1 MTIQDIEVLRGI
13 VGCSEEMGREDFERL
28 WYWMYPVA
36 LTLARERI
44 NKLWE
49 CLIPRWI
56 EGFITKEEAE
66 NALKSLKGPERL
78 GTFLLRFPTTR
89 SWPHPD
95 AGNLVISYVGSDS
108 MVHHKLLAL
117 NYRQVIAYPQY
128 EFNFPSLFL

>member
-1 MTIQDIEVLRGI
+1 
-13 VGCSEEMGREDFERL
+13 
-28 WYWMYPVA
+28 MYPVA

-49 CLIPRWI
+49 CLIPKWI

-66 NALKSLKGPERL
+66 NVLRGPKGPQKL

-108 MVHHKLLAL
+108 MIHHKLLAL
-117 NYRQVIAYPQY
+117 NYRQVIVDLSTSSK
-128 EFNFPSLFL
+128 FF